1 MSKLIYSDSLQ
12 KFQSLFPEWNVITDP
27 SYKAIV
33 FTKDNYI
40 VTHGHVFKTDSGG
53 ETGNANFAPIL
64 HADITSKYG
73 AGDTTNYGHVKLTD
87 TVNFPSSYGGTTPVE
102 TNGVSSGF
110 AATPMAVR
118 AAYNTAYAHA
128 KAYADSLL
136 SANDAMIFKGTIG
149 TGGTV
154 TALPTNNYF
163 SGWTYRVITAGN
175 YAGQVCEIGDL
186 IISIKNGPALG
197 STVINADW
205 TVSQANIDGA
215 VTSAN
220 NFGGSDRVILSG
232 GANKTIKDLTAGS
245 TNQVLMQGASAPV
258 WTTLSN
264 LTYGLAGNTITYNAT
279 AAKSLLLAA
288 GGSTT
293 ISFNNATGTFTISSS
308 AFDHK
313 IFIGA
318 SGATEHAVTANGN
331 LWLNLI
337 KNGTTLQNAINIVG
351 SGAITVVSDATGK
364 IIIDSTNSWRAVN
377 ALLGAAIG
385 TGVASTTTPTTISTN
400 TLEFTDDFI
409 RTDASTTSKLSLA
422 WTEIDSNGV
431 VKYYV

>member
-12 KFQSLFPEWNVITDP
+12 KFQTTFPGWSTITDP
-27 SYKAIV
+27 AYRTIV

-40 VTHGHVFKTDSGG
+40 VTHGHIFKTDDGG
-53 ETGNANFAPIL
+53 ATGNVNFAPIL
-64 HADITSKYG
+64 HADTTNKYG
-73 AGDTTNYGHVKLTD
+73 AGDATNYGHVKLTD
-87 TVNFPSSYGGTTPVE
+87 TVNLPSAGGGTTPAE

-163 SGWTYRVITAGN
+163 SGWTYRVITAGS
-175 YAGQVCEIGDL
+175 YAGQVCEVGDL
-186 IISIKNGPALG
+186 IISVNDGPTTG

-215 VTSAN
+215 VTSTN
-220 NFGGSDRVILSG
+220 NFGGSDRVILSR

-245 TNQVLMQGASAPV
+245 TNQVLMQGASAPA

-279 AAKSLLLAA
+279 VAKSLLLAA
-288 GGSTT
+288 GGSTS
-293 ISFNNATGTFTISSS
+293 ISFDNTTGTFTISSP

-318 SGATEHAVTANGN
+318 SGATAHAATVNGN

-351 SGAITVVSDATGK
+351 TGSTTVVSDATGK
-364 IIIDSTNSWRAVN
+364 ITIDSTNSWRAIN

-409 RTDASTTSKLSLA
+409 RTDVSTTSKLSLA

>member
-1 MSKLIYSDSLQ
+1 
-12 KFQSLFPEWNVITDP
+12 
-27 SYKAIV
+27 
-33 FTKDNYI
+33 
-40 VTHGHVFKTDSGG
+40 
-53 ETGNANFAPIL
+53 
-64 HADITSKYG
+64 
-73 AGDTTNYGHVKLTD
+73 
-87 TVNFPSSYGGTTPVE
+87 
-102 TNGVSSGF
+102 
-110 AATPMAVR
+110 
-118 AAYNTAYAHA
+118 
-128 KAYADSLL
+128 
-136 SANDAMIFKGTIG
+136 
-149 TGGTV
+149 
-154 TALPTNNYF
+154 
-163 SGWTYRVITAGN
+163 
-175 YAGQVCEIGDL
+175 
-186 IISIKNGPALG
+186 
-197 STVINADW
+197 
-205 TVSQANIDGA
+205 
-215 VTSAN
+215 
-220 NFGGSDRVILSG
+220 
-232 GANKTIKDLTAGS
+232 
-245 TNQVLMQGASAPV
+245 MQGASAPV

-279 AAKSLLLAA
+279 VAKSLLLAA

>member
-12 KFQSLFPEWNVITDP
+12 KFQTTFPGWSTITDP
-27 SYKAIV
+27 AYRTIV

-40 VTHGHVFKTDSGG
+40 VTHGHIFKTDDGG
-53 ETGNANFAPIL
+53 ATGNVNFVPIL
-64 HADITSKYG
+64 HADTTNKYG
-73 AGDTTNYGHVKLTD
+73 AGDATNYGHVKLTD
-87 TVNFPSSYGGTTPVE
+87 TVNLPSAGGGTTPAE

-163 SGWTYRVITAGN
+163 SGWTYRVITAGS
-175 YAGQVCEIGDL
+175 YAGQVCEVGDL
-186 IISIKNGPALG
+186 IISVNDGPTTG

-245 TNQVLMQGASAPV
+245 TNQVLMQGASAPA

-279 AAKSLLLAA
+279 VAKSLLLAA
-288 GGSTT
+288 GGSTS
-293 ISFNNATGTFTISSS
+293 ISFNNTTGTFTISSS

-318 SGATEHAVTANGN
+318 SGATAHAVTTNGN

-364 IIIDSTNSWRAVN
+364 ITIDSTNSWRAIN

-409 RTDASTTSKLSLA
+409 RTDVSTTSKLSLA